1 MSADLGPP
9 AAASSRRAER
19 GIAAAAVIFLLLPL
33 LFFSSPE
40 YREAGFLVF
49 GIVALA
55 LGGWMPAFRTALGD
69 RRVQAVVACLL
80 VAEASSLAGGLRHG
94 ESAGQV
100 LKLALAGMAG
110 VLGTGV
116 IVLLLLQPRWQA
128 RGAWV
133 ALALTVM
140 LLAASLAGYFVSYA
154 WHLEL
159 SEKSPHF
166 NPERISVVW
175 PTRMLG
181 GWMGQ
186 QFWDHT
192 NTAAYLFAVAWA
204 VLVERLLHRPR
215 FEKAGWTLALLL
227 GVAIFLTA
235 SRSGWLMIALVLPFL
250 LAGRGWQASLRVFA
264 VLALAVGLGAAG
276 LNLKLHLVAPP
287 PAVATDRAAPD
298 LVGTFHVRGMVGRG
312 SSGRLDAYRILWK
325 ELEGDRLLGHGLA
338 ANRRPVGIQLHE
350 HSSYLAT
357 WRAGG
362 WVALAAHLA
371 VLGIA
376 LQAGLDLA
384 RRGCRWPLVLAVAV
398 FAGLL
403 FDRSTVFRSN
413 GSDEFLTHWL
423 AVWIPVLARFSGAAC
438 SDAETR
444 SGRSGSTPVA

>member
-1 MSADLGPP
+1 MSADSGLP
-9 AAASSRRAER
+9 ASAASRRAER
-19 GIAAAAVIFLLLPL
+19 GIAAAAVVFLLLPL

-49 GIVALA
+49 GIAALA
-55 LGGWMPAFRTALGD
+55 LGGWMPATRTAFAD
-69 RRVQAVVACLL
+69 RRVRGVIACLL
-80 VAEASSLAGGLRHG
+80 VAEAASFAGGLRHG

-100 LKLALAGMAG
+100 LKLALAGLAG

-116 IVLLLLQPRWQA
+116 LVLLLLQPRWRA
-128 RGAWV
+128 RGAGV
-133 ALALTVM
+133 ALALAVM
-140 LLAASLAGYFVSYA
+140 LLTASLAGYFVSYA

-159 SEKSPHF
+159 SEQSPHF

-175 PTRMLG
+175 PTRMLA

-215 FEKAGWTLALLL
+215 FEKAGWILALLL
-227 GVAIFLTA
+227 GIAIFLTA
-235 SRSGWLMIALVLPFL
+235 SRSGWLMIALVLPCL
-250 LAGRGWQASLRVFA
+250 LAGRGGRALIQVVA

-287 PAVATDRAAPD
+287 PAAVTDRAAPD
-298 LVGTFHVRGMVGRG
+298 LVDSFHVRGMVGRG
-312 SSGRLDAYRILWK
+312 SSGRLDAYRILWE

-338 ANRRPVGIQLHE
+338 VNRSPVGIQLHE

-362 WVALAAHLA
+362 WVALAAHLV

-376 LQAGLDLA
+376 LLSALDLA
-384 RRGCRWPLVLAVAV
+384 RRGCRWPLLLAVAV
-398 FAGLL
+398 FSGLL

-423 AVWIPVLARFSGAAC
+423 AVWIPVLARLVPA
-438 SDAETR
+438 
-444 SGRSGSTPVA
+444 GR